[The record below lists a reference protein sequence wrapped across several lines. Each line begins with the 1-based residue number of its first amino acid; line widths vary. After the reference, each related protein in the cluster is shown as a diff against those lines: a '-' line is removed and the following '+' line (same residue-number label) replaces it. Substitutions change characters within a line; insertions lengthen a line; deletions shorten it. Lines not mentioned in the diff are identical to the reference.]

1 MQDIQQMANN
11 TGQAISMALALFIAM
26 LGFCC
31 SIIGLSGALSGDG
44 MENWI
49 RGVLWV
55 LAISG
60 GMMIYGGVTMFL
72 GARKKIEDTS
82 RDEKELAEAAKKTV
96 NIDDAIQS
104 VRKQSAKPFPDKNTL
119 LAHWTYSDEEWKTF
133 TKKEFN
139 VSIRE
144 ALLVWLLLVGIGTW
158 LLAGYREMGH
168 WAAFISSFSVG
179 ALITFIRFIIAYN
192 ARKAN
197 SSKPGDVII
206 SAKSILI
213 NGTYH
218 TLNDELKTLSKLEL
232 LKDETP
238 QILEFTVIWNT
249 RKGQTNEQVRVP
261 VPSDKLTEAVKLVE
275 IFNKDVIGKY

>member
-1 MQDIQQMANN
+1 MANN
-11 TGQAISMALALFIAM
+11 TGQVISMALAVYIAL
-26 LGFCC
+26 LGLCC
-31 SIIGLSGALSGDG
+31 AVIGLSGALSGDE

-60 GMMIYGGVTMFL
+60 GMMVYGGVTMFF

-82 RDEKELAEAAKKTV
+82 RDEKELAQAVK
-96 NIDDAIQS
+96 NPINLDDAIQS
-104 VRKQSAKPFPDKNTL
+104 VREQTAKPFPDKNTL
-119 LAHWTYSDEEWKTF
+119 LAHWTYSDEEWKVF

-139 VSIRE
+139 FRIRE
-144 ALLVWLLLVGIGTW
+144 ALVVWLLLVGIGTW
-158 LLAGYREMGH
+158 LLSGYREMGYL
-168 WAAFISSFSVG
+168 AAFITCLSVG
-179 ALITFIRFIIAYN
+179 GLITFIRFIIAKN

-197 SSKPGDVII
+197 SSKPGDVVI

-218 TLNDELKTLSKLEL
+218 TLNDELKTISKIEL

-238 QILEFTVIWNT
+238 QLHEFTVIWNT
-249 RKGQTNEQVRVP
+249 RKGQTNGQVRVP

-275 IFNKDVIGKY
+275 LFNNDVIGKY

>member
-11 TGQAISMALALFIAM
+11 TGQAISMALGIFIAM

-31 SIIGLSGALSGDG
+31 AIVGLSGALSGDE
-44 MENWI
+44 MDNWI

-60 GMMIYGGVTMFL
+60 GMMIYGGITMFF
-72 GARKKIEDTS
+72 GAKKKIDDTT
-82 RDEKELAEAAKKTV
+82 RDEKELVQAVKNPL
-96 NIDDAIQS
+96 NIDVAIQS
-104 VRKQSAKPFPDKNTL
+104 VREQATKPFPEKNTL

-139 VSIRE
+139 FRIRE
-144 ALLVWLLLVGIGTW
+144 ALVVWLLIVGIGT
-158 LLAGYREMGH
+158 LLLSGYREMGH
-168 WAAFISSFSVG
+168 LAAFITCFSVG
-179 ALITFIRFIIAYN
+179 GLITFIRFIIAYN
-192 ARKAN
+192 ARNAN

-261 VPSDKLTEAVKLVE
+261 VPSNKLTEAEKLMNLFNTE
-275 IFNKDVIGKY
+275 IIGKY

>member
-11 TGQAISMALALFIAM
+11 TGQGISMALALFIAM

-31 SIIGLSGALSGDG
+31 AIIGLSGALSGDE
-44 MENWI
+44 MDNWI

-60 GMMIYGGVTMFL
+60 GMMVYGGVTMFF
-72 GARKKIEDTS
+72 GSKKKIEDTA
-82 RDEKELAEAAKKTV
+82 RDEKELTQAVKKPI
-96 NIDDAIQS
+96 NIDHAIQS
-104 VRKQSAKPFPDKNTL
+104 VREQATKPFPDKNTL
-119 LAHWTYSDEEWKTF
+119 LAHWTYSDEEWKIF

-139 VSIRE
+139 ISIRE
-144 ALLVWLLLVGIGTW
+144 ALVVWLMLVGIGTW
-158 LLAGYREMGH
+158 LLSGYREMGH
-168 WAAFISSFSVG
+168 LAAFITCFCTG
-179 ALITFIRFIIAYN
+179 GLITFIRYIIAYN

-213 NGTYH
+213 NGIYH
-218 TLNDELKTLSKLEL
+218 TLNDEHKTLSKLEL
-232 LKDETP
+232 LNDENP
-238 QILEFTVIWNT
+238 KILEFTVIWNT

-261 VPSDKLTEAVKLVE
+261 VPSDKLTEAIKLVE
-275 IFNKDVIGKY
+275 VFNNDVIGKY

>member
-1 MQDIQQMANN
+1 VQDIQQMANN
-11 TGQAISMALALFIAM
+11 TGQVISMALAVFFAM

-31 SIIGLSGALSGDG
+31 AIIGLSGALSGDE

-60 GMMIYGGVTMFL
+60 GVMIYGGVTMFF

-82 RDEKELAEAAKKTV
+82 RDEKELAEAVKKSV

-104 VRKQSAKPFPDKNTL
+104 VREQSAKPFPDKNTL
-119 LAHWTYSDEEWKTF
+119 LAHWTYPDNEWTVF
-133 TKKEFN
+133 TKKEF
-139 VSIRE
+139 SFRIRE
-144 ALLVWLLLVGIGTW
+144 ALGVWLVLVVIGTW
-158 LLAGYREMGH
+158 LMSGYRDMGYL
-168 WAAFISSFSVG
+168 AAFITCLSVG
-179 ALITFIRFIIAYN
+179 GLITFIRFIIAKN
-192 ARKAN
+192 AREAN
-197 SSKPGDVII
+197 SSKPGEVII

-218 TLNDELKTLSKLEL
+218 TLNNELKTLSKLEL

-238 QILEFTVIWNT
+238 QLLEFTVIWNT

-261 VPSDKLTEAVKLVE
+261 VPSDKLSEAAKLVE
-275 IFNKDVIGKY
+275 IFNNEVIGKY

>member
-1 MQDIQQMANN
+1 
-11 TGQAISMALALFIAM
+11 MALAVFIAI

-31 SIIGLSGALSGDG
+31 AIIGLSGALSGDE
-44 MENWI
+44 MDNWI

-60 GMMIYGGVTMFL
+60 GMMIYGGVTMFF

-82 RDEKELAEAAKKTV
+82 RDEKELTEAVK
-96 NIDDAIQS
+96 NQINLDDAIKS
-104 VRKQSAKPFPDKNTL
+104 VREQATKPFTDKNTL
-119 LAHWTYSDEEWKTF
+119 LAHWTYSDEEWKVF
-133 TKKEFN
+133 TKKEFKAQ
-139 VSIRE
+139 IRD
-144 ALLVWLLLVGIGTW
+144 ALLVWLLLVGLGTW
-158 LLAGYREMGH
+158 LLAGYRDMGFL
-168 WAAFISSFSVG
+168 AAFITSFSVG

-213 NGTYH
+213 NGIYH

-232 LKDETP
+232 LKDEAP

-261 VPSDKLTEAVKLVE
+261 VPSDKLSEAGKLVD
-275 IFNKDVIGKY
+275 IFNNDIIGKY

>member
-1 MQDIQQMANN
+1 MANN

-31 SIIGLSGALSGDG
+31 AVIGLSGALSGDE

-60 GMMIYGGVTMFL
+60 GMMVYGGVTMFF
-72 GARKKIEDTS
+72 GSKKKIEDTT
-82 RDEKELAEAAKKTV
+82 RDEKELAEAVKKPV

-104 VRKQSAKPFPDKNTL
+104 VREQAAKPFPDKNTL

-144 ALLVWLLLVGIGTW
+144 ALLVWLLLVGLGTW
-158 LLAGYREMGH
+158 LISGYREMGLL
-168 WAAFISSFSVG
+168 AAFITCFSTG

-192 ARKAN
+192 ARNAN

-218 TLNDELKTLSKLEL
+218 TLNDEHKTLSKLEL
-232 LKDETP
+232 LEDQIP
-238 QILEFTVIWNT
+238 QLLEFTVIWNT
-249 RKGQTNEQVRVP
+249 RKGQTNGQVRVP
-261 VPSDKLTEAVKLVE
+261 VPSDKLSEAVKLVE
-275 IFNKDVIGKY
+275 VFNNDVIGKY